1 MKLLSGSSNP
11 PLAKKIADHFSLP
24 LVETE
29 ITEFGNGERRVW
41 IQENLS
47 GEDVVIT
54 QSLSHPTDQNIMEL
68 LMLCDAV
75 ERLGARD
82 VHLIIP
88 WLGYSL
94 QDKVF
99 RQGEAI
105 AAKVVANLL
114 SNAYVRRIYL
124 LDVHNT
130 SIPGFFSVPTLH
142 LSAMELFKQYVRT
155 ELKPENIVVASPDFG
170 GLKRARQFADMLDT
184 ELVNIDKHRDL
195 SSGKIESAILHGNV
209 QDKTVLVF
217 DDTIQSGGTVIEAA
231 DALKAQG
238 AQNVIFFA
246 THGPMV
252 EAAFKKIAQSSVD
265 QVIVTNSVSHHDIAV
280 SKLKTMDVSPVF
292 TAALEEWF

>member
-1 MKLLSGSSNP
+1 MKLLSGTSNT
-11 PLAKKIADHFSLP
+11 PLAKQIADHFSLP
-24 LVETE
+24 LINTE
-29 ITEFGNGERRVW
+29 ISEFGNGERRIW
-41 IQENLS
+41 IKESLS
-47 GEDVVIT
+47 GQDVVIT
-54 QSLSHPTDQNIMEL
+54 QSLAHPTDTNIMEL
-68 LMLCDAV
+68 LLLCDAV

-82 VHLIIP
+82 VHLLVP

-94 QDKVF
+94 QDKAF

-114 SNAYVRRIYL
+114 SSAYVRRVYL

-142 LSAMELFKQYVRT
+142 LSAMELFKQHVRT

-195 SSGKIESAILHGNV
+195 NSGQIESSILHGDV
-209 QDKTVLVF
+209 KGKTVLVY
-217 DDTIQSGGTVIEAA
+217 DDTIQSGGTVVEAA
-231 DALKAQG
+231 DTLKEQG
-238 AQNVIFFA
+238 AEKVIFFA

-252 EAAFKKIAQSSVD
+252 EAAFKKIGQSSID
-265 QVIVTNSVSHHDIAV
+265 QVIVTNSVAHHDIAV
-280 SKLKTMDVSPVF
+280 SKLKTIDVSPVF
-292 TAALEEWF
+292 TTALEEWF